1 MSIQEKARPAPTLG
15 LGPEEIAVHYAALQA
30 KLLPLWKSIA
40 SLNRDPQTIVV
51 VPSMTLDTLNMPP
64 SVLQA
69 LEERFL
75 FMLFLLRQPNARM
88 IYVTSRPILPDVV
101 DYYLGLLPGVIP
113 AHARARFFNP
123 VPHDSTLRPLSLKI
137 LERPRFLA
145 QIRDLIL
152 DRDRAHL
159 VPYNTTELERD
170 LAIRLGIPMYGADP
184 RHFELGTKSG
194 CRKLFGRAGV
204 SYPLGAEDLRTPDAV
219 IAALCR
225 LRAVRP
231 AVRHAMVKHN
241 EGVSGAGNAV
251 VNLEGLPPPGDAAE
265 EGALA
270 ERFAAMRFESARQR
284 YDTYMAKLAEL
295 GRDRRGASHRRRDSK
310 PERAASDH
318 ASRPARGLSTHDQVL
333 GGPSGQSYLG
343 CRFPADPAY
352 AAVIT
357 RAAVKVGQELVG
369 EGVLGRFAFDFVVVR
384 NGGAWTPYAIEL
396 NLRKGG
402 TTHPFLTLQFL
413 TDGRYDPETATFT
426 APSGRPKCFVATD
439 HLESELYR
447 GLLPQDVFD
456 IVVRHGLHF
465 NQTRQTGI
473 VLHMLTALS
482 ERGRLGLTA
491 VGESP
496 AEADD
501 IYQRAVDVLDQEA
514 EAAMRQDPLPA
525 AL

>member
-1 MSIQEKARPAPTLG
+1 MSTQEHSRPAPTLG
-15 LGPEEIAVHYAALQA
+15 LTPNEIAIRYAALQA
-30 KLLPLWKSIA
+30 KLVPLWKSIA

-51 VPSMTLDTLNMPP
+51 VPSITLDQMNMAP

-69 LEERFL
+69 MEERFL

-88 IYVTSRPILPDVV
+88 VYVTSRPILPDVV

-123 VPHDSTLRPLSLKI
+123 VPQDSTVRPLSLKV
-137 LERPRFLA
+137 LERPRLLA
-145 QIRDLIL
+145 QIRDLIP
-152 DRDRAHL
+152 DKERAHL

-204 SYPLGAEDLRTPDAV
+204 SCPLGAEDLRTADDVLDA
-219 IAALCR
+219 LRR
-225 LRAVRP
+225 LRAARP
-231 AVRHAMVKHN
+231 QIRSAMVKHN

-251 VNLEGLPPPGDAAE
+251 VNLEDLPPPGEAAE
-265 EGALA
+265 HAALV
-270 ERFAAMRFESARQR
+270 ERVKGMKFESARQR
-284 YDTYMAKLAEL
+284 YDSYMAKLEEL
-295 GRDRRGASHRRRDSK
+295 AGIVE
-310 PERAASDH
+310 ERVIGEEIRSP
-318 ASRPARGLSTHDQVL
+318 SVQLRITPLGQLEVLSTHDQVL

-352 AAVIT
+352 ASLIT
-357 RAAVKVGQELVG
+357 RDAVKVGHELVG

-384 NGGAWTPYAIEL
+384 NGGAWTSYAIEL

-413 TDGRYDPETATFT
+413 TDGLYDPDTATFT
-426 APSGRPKCFVATD
+426 PPSGRPKCFVATD

-456 IVVRHGLHF
+456 IMVRHELHF

-491 VGESP
+491 VGESQ
-496 AEADD
+496 AEADQ
-501 IYQRAVDVLDQEA
+501 IYQRAVEVLDREA

-525 AL
+525 P

>member
-1 MSIQEKARPAPTLG
+1 MSTPDKTRPVPTLG
-15 LGPEEIAVHYAALQA
+15 IGAEEIATRYAALQA
-30 KLLPLWKSIA
+30 KLVPLWKSIA
-40 SLNRDPQTIVV
+40 TLNRDPQTIVV
-51 VPSMTLDTLNMPP
+51 VPSMTLDQLNMAP

-75 FMLFLLRQPNARM
+75 FMLILLRQPSARM

-123 VPHDSTLRPLSLKI
+123 VPHDGSVRPLSVKL
-137 LERPRFLA
+137 LERPRLLA
-145 QIRDLIL
+145 QIRDLIP
-152 DRDRAHL
+152 DKDRAHL

-184 RHFELGTKSG
+184 RHFDLGTKSG
-194 CRKLFGRAGV
+194 CRKLFRQAGV
-204 SYPLGAEDLRTPDAV
+204 SYPLGSEDLRTADDV
-219 IAALCR
+219 IAALRR
-225 LRAVRP
+225 LRAARP
-231 AVRHAMVKHN
+231 AIRSAMVKHN

-251 VNLEGLPPPGDAAE
+251 VNLEGLPPPGDASEA
-265 EGALA
+265 ALLA
-270 ERFAAMRFESARQR
+270 ERLKSMKFESARQR
-284 YDTYMAKLAEL
+284 YELYMDKLAEL
-295 GRDRRGASHRRRDSK
+295 AGIVE
-310 PERAASDH
+310 ERVVGEEIRSP
-318 ASRPARGLSTHDQVL
+318 SVQLRITPLGQLEVLSTHDQVL

-352 AAVIT
+352 ATLIT
-357 RAAVKVGQELVG
+357 RDAAKVGQELVG

-384 NGGAWTPYAIEL
+384 NGGSWTPYAIEL

-413 TDGRYDPETATFT
+413 TDGRYDADTGTFT

-447 GLLPQDVFD
+447 GLQPQDVFD
-456 IVVRHGLHF
+456 IMVRHGLHF
-465 NQTRQTGI
+465 NQTRQTGV

-491 VGESP
+491 VGESQ
-496 AEADD
+496 AEADE
-501 IYQRAVDVLDQEA
+501 IYRRAVLVLDQEA

-525 AL
+525 P